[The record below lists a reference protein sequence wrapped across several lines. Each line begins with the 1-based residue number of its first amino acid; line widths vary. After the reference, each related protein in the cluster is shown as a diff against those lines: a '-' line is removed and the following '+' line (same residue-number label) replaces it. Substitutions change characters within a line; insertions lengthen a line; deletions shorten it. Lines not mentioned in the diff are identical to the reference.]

1 MTIET
6 YPLSSISIE
15 QAQIKQFELVDCIC
29 QEFTGLDFL
38 QLGDLGVKSPFNKP
52 DTTQKAEKV
61 LARFFQSESAV
72 FVRGAGTGAL
82 RLCFASCVSKKRKAL
97 VHDSPIYSTTL
108 STFEMMQIEP
118 VYVDFSDQQ
127 ACASACRSNDLDF
140 ILIQT
145 TRQKLSDH
153 YDLKEV
159 IQCFKSACRLPI
171 IVDDNYAV
179 MKIDQIGVE
188 CGADLSA
195 FSAFKLLGPEGVGI
209 VVGKKEYCDKINQ
222 VNYSGGSQVQG
233 FEALEVLR
241 GMTYAPVLLAIQAK
255 VGEECCDRL
264 NKHEIPGIK
273 SAFIANAQSKVLLV
287 EFETE
292 IAERVLYFA
301 QQQGAA
307 PHPVGAESKYEITPM
322 FYRVSGTFL
331 KSDASLK
338 KRMIRINPMRSGA
351 NTVLRILSES
361 IQLAMKEGK
370 SCF

>member
-1 MTIET
+1 MIIET
-6 YPLSSISIE
+6 YPLASISIE
-15 QAQIKQFELVDCIC
+15 QAEMKQFELVDCIC
-29 QEFTGLDFL
+29 REFNGLEIL

-52 DTTQKAEKV
+52 ETTRKAERV
-61 LARFFQSESAV
+61 LARFFKTENAV
-72 FVRGAGTGAL
+72 FVRGSGTGAL
-82 RLCFASCVSKKRKAL
+82 RLSFASCTTKRRKAL
-97 VHDSPIYSTTL
+97 VHASPLYSTTE

-118 VYVDFSDQQ
+118 VYVDFHDRA
-127 ACASACRSNDLDF
+127 ACDMACQSEDLDF

-153 YDLKEV
+153 YDLGEV
-159 IQCFKSACRLPI
+159 IQGFKAVCSLPI

-179 MKIDQIGVE
+179 MKIEKIGVE

-209 VVGKKEYCDKINQ
+209 VAGKEEFCEKINRI
-222 VNYSGGSQVQG
+222 NYSGGSQVQG

-241 GMTYAPVLLAIQAK
+241 GMIYAPVLLAIQAK
-255 VGEECCDRL
+255 VIEECMVRL
-264 NKHEIPGIK
+264 INHEIAGIK
-273 SAFIANAQSKVLLV
+273 SAIIANAQSKVLLV
-287 EFETE
+287 EFEKE
-292 IAERVLYFA
+292 IAERVLFFA
-301 QQQGAA
+301 QQLGAA

-331 KSDASLK
+331 KSDITLK

-351 NTVLRILSES
+351 STVLRILNES
-361 IQLAMKEGK
+361 VEQALKEEE